1 MQNRQT
7 CLSAH
12 ARIILSL
19 AICLVLLLGG
29 FVLSVNLGA
38 WQVGTL
44 DIFKIITGRIFSL
57 DFNFSLSTENI
68 IWFGRVPRAL
78 TGILVGFSLGCA
90 GTIMQGIFRN
100 PLASPG
106 IIGTSSGAAL
116 GAVIAIYLGLTSISI
131 YITPA
136 FSIFFAFLS
145 LVLIL
150 TIASTGGITSRYTL
164 LLAGIAF
171 NALFNALTSFVI
183 VLSTSQYEMARQV
196 VGWLMGTLTNR
207 TWNHVEIIFLVTVLG
222 FLGAMIYARDLNIL
236 MIDEETAANLG
247 VNVTRSRNALLLLA
261 AILTGGSIAVS
272 GVIGFVG
279 LISPHIMR
287 SFVGAE
293 NRFLIPAA
301 GIFGGIM
308 VTYADCIV
316 KIWEGAGMRIGVLT
330 AILGGPFFLFLVIRD
345 KNKATYF

>member
-1 MQNRQT
+1 
-7 CLSAH
+7 
-12 ARIILSL
+12 
-19 AICLVLLLGG
+19 
-29 FVLSVNLGA
+29 
-38 WQVGTL
+38 
-44 DIFKIITGRIFSL
+44 
-57 DFNFSLSTENI
+57 
-68 IWFGRVPRAL
+68 
-78 TGILVGFSLGCA
+78 
-90 GTIMQGIFRN
+90 MQGIFRN

-247 VNVTRSRNALLLLA
+247 VNVTRSRNALLILA

-345 KNKATYF
+345 KNKTTYF